1 MTTFYPNRSSRK
13 NCSFC
18 HEIGHHVRDCGVLAN
33 NECGYCHNIG
43 HTTRRCPVLAEK
55 DQNRRKRA
63 SAEKAK
69 TFKPDNDGFVRA
81 KSTFKHRVTNQVAIM
96 GARLSTFDALIET
109 EPKKKTVRFNTPT
122 QATQRPI
129 QGSWKR
135 PLNSDIERA
144 PPKKA
149 VIVPE
154 TPIRK
159 KSRYTGSWADAA
171 DADSDSD
178 DDVDGVFLC

>member
-1 MTTFYPNRSSRK
+1 MTTFYPNRNSRK

-18 HEIGHHVRDCGVLAN
+18 HAFGHHVRNCSVLAN
-33 NECGYCHNIG
+33 NECGYCHNTG

-55 DQNRRKRA
+55 DQNRQKRA

-81 KSTFKHRVTNQVAIM
+81 KSTFKRRVTNQVAIM

-109 EPKKKTVRFNTPT
+109 EPKKKTARFNTPT

-144 PPKKA
+144 PKKT

-154 TPIRK
+154 AAIRK

-178 DDVDGVFLC
+178 DDVDGIFLC